1 MRSFVVNGPYTERY
15 PSRGLNCI
23 LACAWM
29 LTSSQI
35 HPLTALMSL
44 LSCLAISLTSFCP
57 LLLSQRQAN
66 FPAEQSTPK
75 ILQLLHEIV
84 RDNLIPPKPP
94 DEDYPLDVRAL
105 GKETLNLLDALCWRT
120 PDEHVEKF
128 VSSQGD
134 RIILT
139 NSIIDYLAYLL
150 TTNCYPSCLTPLNLL
165 GYWHEAP
172 ESW

>member
-1 MRSFVVNGPYTERY
+1 MRSFVIIGPYTERY
-15 PSRGLNCI
+15 PSRVLNRI
-23 LACAWM
+23 LACAWI
-29 LTSSQI
+29 LTSPQI

-57 LLLSQRQAN
+57 LLLSKRQAN
-66 FPAEQSTPK
+66 FPAEQAAPK

-84 RDNLIPPKPP
+84 QDNLIPPKPP

-128 VSSQGD
+128 VPSQGD
-134 RIILT
+134 RMML
-139 NSIIDYLAYLL
+139 NNNAIDYRAYLL
-150 TTNCYPSCLTPLNLL
+150 TTNFYPSYLMPLNHP
-165 GYWHEAP
+165 GCWHEAS